1 MRLLASHMRE
11 LKKKTRCL
19 TFQFKYHKGIKVSP
33 EPNKG
38 NLFLIIPAVFQIH
51 VELEWAS
58 MANSNYNVINNGVP
72 YSGFSIRQ
80 CFAAVYGYCVL
91 LYAMWFC
98 WTICVSMAPLG
109 EHNEAHG
116 QLQYNQSQSELDA
129 LFCNSSLT
137 YYDSPKCSLCSLN
150 RYGMVYGS
158 YFWGAITVRYVR
170 VALLCQ
176 LL

>member
-38 NLFLIIPAVFQIH
+38 NLFSIIPAVFQIH

-98 WTICVSMAPLG
+98 WTICVSMAPL
-109 EHNEAHG
+109 E
-116 QLQYNQSQSELDA
+116 ELEPSCHKRQA
-129 LFCNSSLT
+129 
-137 YYDSPKCSLCSLN
+137 SPKFLSD
-150 RYGMVYGS
+150 
-158 YFWGAITVRYVR
+158 
-170 VALLCQ
+170 
-176 LL
+176 